1 MAGVLNGV
9 RVIDLGIVISG
20 PYTGSLLADLG
31 ADVIKVESPKG
42 DQFRS
47 YEAGFNSLNL
57 GKRSICIDLRSSSG
71 KTAFLNLIDTADIVL
86 ENFRPGVMDRF
97 SLGWDVLHERNPR
110 VVYCSISGFGSSGP
124 YRDRPA
130 YDTAIQSL
138 SGFLSLLVDPAAPTV
153 PGPPIADG
161 AAGLYACYG
170 ILGALFERER
180 TGIGRRVEVN
190 MVESLIAFGN
200 QAFGHYFFTDEVPG
214 PTTRASVAQ
223 SYAILC
229 KDGKSIGI
237 HLSTVERTWSGLTA
251 ALEKPSLV
259 ADSRFKTYDGRVRN
273 YDLLAQE
280 LGTAFATRSRDD
292 WLPRLEA
299 NDVPCAPVNRID
311 EVVDDPQLSHLGT
324 FREIVGLS
332 GTPTMT
338 VQTPVTYDG
347 ERTSGTTS
355 PPALG
360 EHTEEILRECGPN
373 DTTLVSVRG
382 LYESDE
388 SVIRRPLLKS

>member
-57 GKRSICIDLRSSSG
+57 GKRSICIDLRSNSG
-71 KTAFLNLIDTADIVL
+71 KTAFLKLIDTADIVL

-259 ADSRFKTYDGRVRN
+259 ADSRFKTYDGRVKN

-292 WLPRLEA
+292 WLSRLEA

-332 GTPTMT
+332 GTPTLT
-338 VQTPVTYDG
+338 VQTPVSYDG

-360 EHTEEILRECGPN
+360 EHTEEILRECGPS
-373 DTTLVSVRG
+373 DTT
-382 LYESDE
+382 
-388 SVIRRPLLKS
+388 

>member
-1 MAGVLNGV
+1 MAGVLDGV

-71 KTAFLNLIDTADIVL
+71 KEAFLKLVDTADVVL

-97 SLGWDVLHERNPR
+97 GLGWDVLHERNPR
-110 VVYCSISGFGSSGP
+110 AVYCSITGFGDSGP

-130 YDTAIQSL
+130 YDTAVQSL
-138 SGFLSLLVDPAAPTV
+138 SGFLSLLTDPATPTV

-170 ILGALFERER
+170 ILGALFECER

-200 QAFGHYFFTDEVPG
+200 QAFGHYFFTGEAPG
-214 PTTRASVAQ
+214 PTTRARVAQ
-223 SYAILC
+223 SFAISC
-229 KDGKSIGI
+229 KDGKSIGM
-237 HLSTVERTWSGLTA
+237 HLSTVEQTWSGLLT
-251 ALEKPSLV
+251 ALERPDLAS
-259 ADSRFKTYDGRVRN
+259 DPRFTTYDGRVKN
-273 YDLLAQE
+273 YDLLVRE
-280 LGTAFATRSRDD
+280 LAAVFATRSRDD

-299 NDVPCAPVNRID
+299 NDVPCAPVNRTD
-311 EVVDDPQLSHLGT
+311 EVVDDPQLRHLGT

-332 GTPTMT
+332 GKPTRT
-338 VQTPVTYDG
+338 VQNPVSYDG
-347 ERTSGTTS
+347 GRPAGIAS

-360 EHTEEILRECGPN
+360 EHTEEILRECGVP
-373 DTTLVSVRG
+373 DG
-382 LYESDE
+382 DG
-388 SVIRRPLLKS
+388 PAGPG